1 MDPIRIHEKFKDE
14 TDLSA
19 FAARTCTGKDFL
31 PAKTPGAPELDV
43 T

>member
-1 MDPIRIHEKFKDE
+1 VDLIRIHEKFKDE

-19 FAARTCTGKDFL
+19 FAARI
-31 PAKTPGAPELDV
+31 PVKTPGAPELDV